1 MKKFLALSL
10 PLLIVFSL
18 IGCFTN
24 EYTYIKPELR
34 EVYLVDNF
42 KGREKLVGYQTR
54 IEGKW
59 YDADK
64 NGQLTDKGKKQ
75 KEMAESQVSSDDGGG
90 GGGC

>member
-18 IGCFTN
+18 SGCFTT
-24 EYTYIKPELR
+24 EYTYLKRNLR
-34 EVYLVDNF
+34 EVYKVDNF
-42 KGREKLVGYQTR
+42 QGTEKLVGYQTQ

-75 KEMAESQVSSDDGGG
+75 KQMAEAQSSDGGG
-90 GGGC
+90 GGC